1 MSKHNNLP
9 RIPLSMQDPGIA
21 KAGPQN
27 NPSWES
33 FQPHQVHEVEYGYQG
48 QDRPN
53 THMMSIIR
61 RNPDG
66 TLDYQW
72 AKNMIIDA
80 VHNMSFPH
88 SLLPIHRALL
98 TIIFPEKLREM
109 EPMQADLMTQFSDT
123 EKARVRQLVESQL
136 NEEENY
142 NAGGGGGSVEGRT
155 KTRDG
160 TP

>member
-9 RIPLSMQDPGIA
+9 RVPLTMQGIR

-33 FQPHQVHEVEYGYQG
+33 ARRHQIHNPEYNYQG

-72 AKNMIIDA
+72 AKNMVLDA
-80 VHNMSFPH
+80 VHNLSYPH

-98 TIIFPEKLREM
+98 TVIFPDRQRAM

-123 EKARVRQLVESQL
+123 EKARVRQIVESQL
-136 NEEENY
+136 DEEENW
-142 NAGGGGGSVEGRT
+142 NAGNGGGSVEGRT
-155 KTRDG
+155 KMRDG